1 MFFAIVVGAA
11 LVGAAAAACVLQ
23 WVRRADRWSPHR
35 HTWPVVPVGA
45 GAAGGLGA
53 VAGPSPLLPVL
64 LLVVVLGL
72 ALAVVDLHSRRLPD
86 PLVGALAAVVAVPVA
101 LPGGRPGAGRAV
113 LAAALLGLGYLIV
126 ALLPGDGLGFGDVK
140 LAAVLGFLLG
150 WFGWPTL
157 LAGVVLPHLINGP
170 VAIWLLAAGRAGRRT
185 ALPFGP
191 ALLAGA
197 VLAITLTAAGTRG

>member
-1 MFFAIVVGAA
+1 
-11 LVGAAAAACVLQ
+11 
-23 WVRRADRWSPHR
+23 
-35 HTWPVVPVGA
+35 
-45 GAAGGLGA
+45 
-53 VAGPSPLLPVL
+53 
-64 LLVVVLGL
+64 
-72 ALAVVDLHSRRLPD
+72 
-86 PLVGALAAVVAVPVA
+86 
-101 LPGGRPGAGRAV
+101 
-113 LAAALLGLGYLIV
+113 V

-170 VAIWLLAAGRAGRRT
+170 VAIWLLVARRAGRRT

-197 VLAITLTAAGTRG
+197 ALAITLTARGARG

>member
-1 MFFAIVVGAA
+1 MVFAVIVGAA
-11 LVGAAAAACVLQ
+11 LVGAASAACVLR
-23 WVRRADRWSPHR
+23 WVRRGVRSRPHR

-45 GAAGGLGA
+45 VAAGGLGA

-64 LLVVVLGL
+64 LVVVVLGL
-72 ALAVVDLHSRRLPD
+72 ALAAADLHSLRLPD
-86 PLVGALAAVVAVPVA
+86 PLVGALAAVVVAPVA
-101 LPGGRPGAGRAV
+101 LPGGRSGAGRAV
-113 LAAALLGLGYLIV
+113 LSAALLGLGYLIV

-170 VAIWLLAAGRAGRRT
+170 IAIWLLVRGRAGRRT

-197 VLAITLTAAGTRG
+197 ALAITLTAGR